1 MNQDDL
7 YYHDVEIGDEIES
20 IERMV
25 TLDQVRAFL
34 AIHGGVKEPN
44 FFTNDAHA
52 KSVGLPGAIVPGAF
66 NSALLAQLL
75 TSWSPT
81 VYLKHFEVIFRH
93 LVPHNTELE
102 LKGVIT
108 AKEVINDEPQVKC
121 DVFIES
127 EEGTVHV
134 IGHATV
140 VLPIGVS
147 RT

>member
-1 MNQDDL
+1 MHHDDL
-7 YYHDVEIGDEIES
+7 YYHDVEIGDEIAS
-20 IERMV
+20 IERTV
-25 TLDQVRAFL
+25 TLEQVRAFL
-34 AIHGGVKEPN
+34 AIHGGVTEPN

-52 KSVGLPGAIVPGAF
+52 QSVGLPGAIVPGAF

-81 VYLKHFEVIFRH
+81 VYLKHFAVIFRH
-93 LVPHNTELE
+93 LVPHNTALE

-108 AKEVINDEPQVKC
+108 AKEVINDEPQVQC
-121 DVFIES
+121 DVCIES

-140 VLPIGVS
+140 VLPLGVR